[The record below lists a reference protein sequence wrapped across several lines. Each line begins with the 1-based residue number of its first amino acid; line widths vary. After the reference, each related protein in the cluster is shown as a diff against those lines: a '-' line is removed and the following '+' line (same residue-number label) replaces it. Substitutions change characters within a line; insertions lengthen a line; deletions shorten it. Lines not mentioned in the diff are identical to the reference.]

1 MGSAGAVTLRFPR
14 RLRFLSI
21 AKRDVSRLRGFL
33 ALLLVCLL
41 LLLCDFVQRFVISPW
56 VKLRP
61 ASRIPILARWIN
73 MMAVVVT
80 LPLHKVGGA
89 SIQFPP
95 RLVPC
100 EPGTLILMNHQSVLD
115 IPLVVKSVADGYPR
129 IVTRARYRRFIPL
142 ISHMVRLYQYPTVD
156 PTANPRD
163 VLKMARIMAHEA
175 RDSDVPIA
183 IFPEGTRTK
192 DGGIGT
198 FRKRG
203 LTRVLKERPWTVYV
217 FVVDGYWKNTHV
229 KDFLADL
236 SQLEGRVEHAATLQW
251 TDTSADPGIFMDEV
265 REVMIERLADMRS
278 RSSTDA

>member
-1 MGSAGAVTLRFPR
+1 M
-14 RLRFLSI
+14 
-21 AKRDVSRLRGFL
+21 SRLRGYL
-33 ALLLVCLL
+33 ALLSVFVLL
-41 LLLCDFVQRFVISPW
+41 LVSDVVQRFIISPW

-61 ASRIPILARWIN
+61 SSRIPVLGRWIN
-73 MMAVVVT
+73 AMAVVVT
-80 LPLHKVGGA
+80 LPLRRIGDA
-89 SIQFPP
+89 SMQFPS
-95 RLVPC
+95 RIVPC

-115 IPLVVKSVADGYPR
+115 IPLVVKSVAGGYPR

-163 VLKMARIMAHEA
+163 VLKMARAMAHEA
-175 RDSDVPIA
+175 GNSDVPIA

-192 DGGIGT
+192 DGSIGT

-203 LTRVLKERPWTVYV
+203 MEKVLKERAWTVYV

-229 KDFLADL
+229 KNFLADL
-236 SQLEGRVEHAATLQW
+236 SHLEGRVEHAATLEW
-251 TDTSADPGIFMDEV
+251 ADPTADSADFMQEV

-278 RSSTDA
+278 DAPAEA